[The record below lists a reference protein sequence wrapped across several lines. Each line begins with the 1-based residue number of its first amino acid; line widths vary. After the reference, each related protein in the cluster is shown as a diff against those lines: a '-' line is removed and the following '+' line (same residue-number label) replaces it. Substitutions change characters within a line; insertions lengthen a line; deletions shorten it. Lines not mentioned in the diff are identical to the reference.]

1 MAPYAA
7 KYSTM
12 CFTVVR
18 ALQDGH
24 HGKAWG
30 IFTWKGKAR
39 NEQPTRVRGALKKV
53 WRVYG
58 DADSKVAWQ
67 RLATAG
73 SQNGSAAGEAAASEA
88 AQAA

>member
-1 MAPYAA
+1 MIITEIPT
-7 KYSTM
+7 S
-12 CFTVVR
+12 
-18 ALQDGH
+18 QDGH

-30 IFTWKGKAR
+30 IFTWKGKPR

-58 DADSKVAWQ
+58 DEDAKVNWQ

-73 SQNGSAAGEAAASEA
+73 SQNGSAVGEGAVSEV
-88 AQAA
+88 AQTA